1 MKPQSLSEREGGYRV
16 SRRDLAKASGPI
28 PQPRNGMWSTVQAA
42 VNGGWG
48 TTFRLLLIL
57 GGLATLAI
65 HAGHG
70 ASIPILAL
78 LRLMR

>member
-1 MKPQSLSEREGGYRV
+1 MKPQSLSDGKEYRM
-16 SRRDLAKASGPI
+16 SRRDLPEVNGPAS
-28 PQPRNGMWSTVQAA
+28 QRRHGMWSTVQAA
-42 VNGGWG
+42 ITDGWG

-65 HAGHG
+65 LAGHG